1 MANTVSKNHDGLI
14 RKGNHILEELRSDLL
29 LANYLPFGQA
39 FSSAPGQLVA
49 RSLVAHRIVNKWHRP
64 DNSLTTRL
72 KTECFDNWKA
82 HENNLWN
89 FEFTRNSMNSWHWK
103 AADNIRTWL
112 KPFKREFTNLWTL
125 ENMSLIDLDFTP
137 GETFKSAQG
146 KVSVKQKLMAEK
158 WTVTYNLLDWAVL
171 LVNKHSTLKRVAYA
185 KLFNYILHPDMLR
198 LKNAVAAG
206 HMTADD
212 MFNDACK
219 IFLFQVVNGARAS
232 SVPKNNKVRRFINI
246 EPLFNVLFQRS
257 IALIICKTLKQ
268 VGNNLEDGQHV
279 HRELIRFLRFSTLDL
294 RNASD
299 SNLFDAAEVLLGT
312 ACPELWSCIQA
323 GRSYTTTFTY
333 PNGDVEEV
341 VNKKLSSMGNGFTFE
356 VMTLILLS
364 QSRVVDPES
373 RVYGDDI
380 IIQTKFAEQ
389 YIHQISLSGWSVN
402 TDKTFIEGNFRES
415 CGGFYHSELGD
426 LVSYDIE
433 YLVSFQDLITVCNK
447 LRLIL
452 EFIWEENVAKAHD
465 ALVRLVP
472 ALHKGPIRNRV
483 VPSFN
488 PKGKFKL
495 GDHNLNIDYVEVG
508 NCQQAYRGSKDSR
521 DVYSRHLRTLV
532 IARELDLLNSRVLGC
547 IKIPRFKPKKL
558 SVTTRVVHDPFTLAH
573 YLYSNRVTDD
583 VLRGKGYWSNVTCY
597 VLNDGHVLPVATVK
611 SWIRSFKTANQVG
624 PKPSCYHT
632 SLIEKREADMWFEV
646 WDHITIT
653 AG

>member
-1 MANTVSKNHDGLI
+1 MANTVSKAQIELV

-29 LANYLPFGQA
+29 SANYLPFGQA
-39 FSSAPGQLVA
+39 FKDAPGPLVA

-64 DNSLTTRL
+64 DNTLTTRL
-72 KTECFDNWKA
+72 KNECFDNWKS
-82 HENNLWN
+82 HEKTLWD
-89 FEFTRNSMNSWHWK
+89 FEFTRKSMNSWHWK

-112 KPFKREFTNLWTL
+112 KPFKREFDNLWAL
-125 ENMSLIDLDFTP
+125 SNMSLIDLDFTP
-137 GETFKSAQG
+137 GETFVSARG
-146 KVSVKQKLMAEK
+146 KVSVKQKLMADK

-185 KLFNYILHPDMLR
+185 KLFKHILHPDMLR

-206 HMTADD
+206 KITADD
-212 MFNDACK
+212 MFNEACK

-257 IALIICKTLKQ
+257 IALIICKALKR

-279 HRELIRFLRFSTLDL
+279 HRELIRILRYSTLDL

-323 GRSYTTTFTY
+323 GRSYTTTLTY
-333 PNGDVEEV
+333 PNGDVEEI

-380 IIQTKFAEQ
+380 IIQSKYADM
-389 YIHQISLSGWSVN
+389 YIDQIALSGWSVN
-402 TDKTFIEGNFRES
+402 TDKTFVEGNFRES
-415 CGGFYHSELGD
+415 CGGFFHSELGD

-433 YLVSFQDLITVCNK
+433 YLDSLQDLITVCNK

-452 EFIWEENVAKAHD
+452 DFIWEENVAKAHN

-472 ALHKGPIRNRV
+472 ALHKGPIRNRA
-483 VPSFN
+483 VPSFS
-488 PKGKFKL
+488 PKGKFKMT
-495 GDHNLNIDYVEVG
+495 DRDLNIDYVEVG
-508 NCQQAYRGSKDSR
+508 NCLQAFRGSKDSR
-521 DVYSRHLRTLV
+521 DVYSRHLRTLNV
-532 IARELDLLNSRVLGC
+532 AREFRLLNSQVLGC
-547 IKIPRFKPKKL
+547 LKIPRFKPKRIG
-558 SVTTRVVHDPFTLAH
+558 VTTREVRDPFTLAH
-573 YLYSNRVTDD
+573 YMYSNRVSDD
-583 VLRGKGYWSNVTCY
+583 VLRGKGHWSYVTCY

-611 SWIRSFKTANQVG
+611 SWIREYKKANQVG
-624 PKPSCYHT
+624 PKPACFYT
-632 SLIEKREADMWFEV
+632 SFLNKVETDMWFEV